1 MAPRLRQRAGEART
15 GSLPEFLTG
24 ELAARF
30 LGVLAIDLILSG
42 DNAVVIA
49 LAVRQLSGKTRK
61 RAIFWGAT
69 GAVALRLFFAAIV
82 TYLLLVPLLQA
93 VAALLL
99 VWIAWKLL
107 YDSPGGE
114 DEENVKAGENIWE
127 AIRII
132 IVADVVMSLDNVV
145 ALVGVSGGNLWLLVF
160 GLILTIPL
168 IIWGSTILSSLM
180 DRLPWLVYVGSG
192 ILIYV
197 AVEMFFKDRIIEG
210 YVGEYI
216 HGIEWIIGASVAL
229 LFILLAWLWMR
240 RSGRSAS

>member
-1 MAPRLRQRAGEART
+1 M
-15 GSLPEFLTG
+15 PEFLSG
-24 ELAARF
+24 ELFARF

-49 LAVRQLSGKTRK
+49 LAVRQLEGKTRR

-82 TYLLLVPLLQA
+82 TYLLKIPLLQA
-93 VAALLL
+93 TAALLL
-99 VWIAWKLL
+99 VWIAWQLL

-114 DEENVKAGENIWE
+114 DKDVEAGTSIFQ

-132 IVADVVMSLDNVV
+132 ILADVVMSLDNVV

-160 GLILTIPL
+160 GLVLTIPL

-180 DRLPWLVYVGSG
+180 DRLPWLVYLGSG

-197 AVEMFFKDRIIEG
+197 AVEMFFKDRIINS
-210 YVGEYI
+210 YFGEAI
-216 HGIEWIIGASVAL
+216 HGIEWLIGLTVTA
-229 LFILLAWLWMR
+229 LFIGFAVFWTR
-240 RSGRSAS
+240 RSRRSVG

>member
-1 MAPRLRQRAGEART
+1 M
-15 GSLPEFLTG
+15 PEFLSG
-24 ELAARF
+24 ELFARF

-49 LAVRQLSGKTRK
+49 LAVRQLEGKTRQ

-82 TYLLLVPLLQA
+82 TYLLRIPFIQA

-107 YDSPGGE
+107 YDNPGGE
-114 DEENVKAGENIWE
+114 GEEEEEVEAGGSIWE

-132 IVADVVMSLDNVV
+132 IVADAVMSLDNVV

-160 GLILTIPL
+160 GLALTIPL
-168 IIWGSTILSSLM
+168 IIWGSTILSSMM
-180 DRLPWLVYVGSG
+180 DRFPWLVYIGSG
-192 ILIYV
+192 VLIYV
-197 AVEMFFKDRIIEG
+197 AVEMFFKDRIIAD
-210 YVGEYI
+210 YLGEAI
-216 HGIEWIIGASVAL
+216 HGIEWVIGLTLTA
-229 LFILLAWLWMR
+229 LFIGFAYFWMR
-240 RSGRSAS
+240 RSRRSV

>member
-1 MAPRLRQRAGEART
+1 MPD
-15 GSLPEFLTG
+15 FLTG

-82 TYLLLVPLLQA
+82 TYLLMIPLLQA

-107 YDSPGGE
+107 YDSPEG
-114 DEENVKAGENIWE
+114 EENVEAGGSTWE

-132 IVADVVMSLDNVV
+132 IIADAVMSLDNVV

-160 GLILTIPL
+160 GLALTIPL

-180 DRLPWLVYVGSG
+180 DRFPWLVYLGSG

-197 AVEMFFKDRIIEG
+197 AVEMFFKDKIIER
-210 YVGEYI
+210 YTGEAVQ
-216 HGIEWIIGASVAL
+216 GIEWIIGVSITA
-229 LFILLAWLWMR
+229 LFILVAWLWMR
-240 RSGRSAS
+240 RSGRSAAG

>member
-1 MAPRLRQRAGEART
+1 M
-15 GSLPEFLTG
+15 PEFLSG
-24 ELAARF
+24 ELFARF

-49 LAVRQLSGKTRK
+49 LAVRQLEGKTRK

-82 TYLLLVPLLQA
+82 TYLLRIPLLQA

-107 YDSPGGE
+107 FDEPHAEEDKIEAGG
-114 DEENVKAGENIWE
+114 NIWE

-132 IVADVVMSLDNVV
+132 ILADAVMSLDNVV

-160 GLILTIPL
+160 GLALTIPL
-168 IIWGSTILSSLM
+168 IIWGSTILSALM
-180 DRLPWLVYVGSG
+180 DRLPWLVYAGSG
-192 ILIYV
+192 VLIYV
-197 AVEMFFKDRIIEG
+197 SVEMFFKDRIIES
-210 YVGEYI
+210 YVGEAI
-216 HGIEWIIGASVAL
+216 HGIEWMLGVAVAA
-229 LFILLAWLWMR
+229 LFIAFAYLWQRSR
-240 RSGRSAS
+240 RHRSVS

>member
-1 MAPRLRQRAGEART
+1 M
-15 GSLPEFLTG
+15 PEFLSG
-24 ELAARF
+24 ELFARF

-49 LAVRQLSGKTRK
+49 LAVRQLEGRTRR
-61 RAIFWGAT
+61 RAIFWGAL

-82 TYLLLVPLLQA
+82 TYLLMVPLLQA

-107 YDSPGGE
+107 FDSPGNE
-114 DEENVKAGENIWE
+114 DEENVKAGGSVWE

-132 IVADVVMSLDNVV
+132 IIADVVMSLDNVV

-160 GLILTIPL
+160 GLLLTIPL

-180 DRLPWLVYVGSG
+180 DRLPWLVYIGSG
-192 ILIYV
+192 VLIYV

-210 YVGEYI
+210 YVGETI
-216 HGIEWIIGASVAL
+216 HGVEWIIGVSITALFVA
-229 LFILLAWLWMR
+229 FAYLWVR
-240 RSGRSAS
+240 RTRGREETDPSR